1 MKICLTSAML
11 ESQFR
16 ELLSRLKYFFERSQE
31 DMYVE
36 YAPVE
41 MTVAVSELPVSWG
54 ERLSVPGR
62 RPVKEGEVWGKD
74 WESGWFHLT
83 GRIPEPWSG
92 KEGVLRLNLGGEC
105 LIFDEEGN
113 PLCGLTNT
121 SVYHPGTAKEVFYLA
136 SPLKGGETV
145 DLWVEAAANN
155 ILGPAEFDWNPHATR
170 APHPQG
176 RSTGVVRCARLAL
189 WNRDLHLFRLQFWQ
203 LNFYLEYLGNDVKDY
218 RCRALAHVM
227 GKALDAYR
235 GDPSRAGEAL
245 KVLAPVWA
253 WHARGSALHATAIG
267 HAHIDV
273 GWLWPVR
280 ESIRKAARTF
290 SSQLR
295 LMERHPDYRFGASQP
310 QLYQFIKDQY
320 PGLYA
325 RIAQAIREGRWECQG
340 GMWVEADNN
349 LPSGESLIRQFLHGK
364 NFFRDEFGVEVRNL
378 WLPDVFGYNGNTPQ
392 IMRICGCDFFLTQK
406 LSWNTVNKPL
416 YNTFQWQGIDG
427 SRVVTHFPPE
437 NDYNASLAASQ
448 LSRGQ
453 DRLQE
458 SAQFPEFLSLFGMGD
473 GGGGPN
479 EEHVLRGQML
489 RNWEGSPRV
498 SFGFAQP
505 LFDRMLDARKELPL
519 WLGELYF
526 ENHRGTLTT
535 QARTKRNNRKLE
547 ERLGQ
552 AEALCSLLPA
562 SAYPR
567 KALDRICKTLL
578 LNQFHDIIPGS
589 SIDQVYQRTQQ
600 EHAQCL
606 EELAQLLHQAGKA
619 LLSPR
624 KHGVTFFNALSS
636 PYRRALRIPQESAAL
651 GGSWRDLQGHP
662 VPVQKEASGELMAQ
676 ATVPAWG
683 FLTLLAQEEGAG
695 NVPISTCQDQE
706 LVLENGEMRYC
717 FDAQGRVL
725 SALDC
730 RTGVEYLEAPGN
742 AFHLYHDETAI
753 YDAWNV
759 DPWYRGEEIPWEP
772 TILRP
777 AFRETG
783 PVRDVLHFF
792 LGFQNSRMELE
803 VSLEKGSRR
812 LEFQGKIQWH
822 ESHKMLRVAFP
833 TVVRSAKATFQI
845 QYGVMERATHDNTSW
860 EQVQFEVC
868 AHKFADLSQ
877 PEMGVALL
885 NDGKYGHSVKGG
897 VMELNLL
904 RSPKWPDFQADQG
917 EQEVA
922 YALLPHEGTWEEAP
936 VYQEAAQLNRAPWGF
951 PGFTAEGLSLPMAVE
966 GEGVSW
972 EVLKRAEK
980 SADWILRIVE
990 TRGRQTH
997 GVLRLAD
1004 SLKECRPVFM
1014 DAMEWEEG
1022 APLEGSSESGYSFS
1036 LAPFQILTV
1045 CLPASSSLP
1054 ELVLASAS
1062 PRRKE
1067 LLASRGIS
1075 FLADPAQ
1082 GEEAPWN
1089 GQTPPGEYARALSC
1103 QKAVEVSR
1111 RHPGRLTLGADTVVA
1126 LENRLLGKPDTLAQA
1141 EEMLK
1146 ALAGRSHLVFT
1157 GVTLAQEGKPLRSW
1171 QVTTRVRFRSLDETS
1186 IRHYLS
1192 LIHPLDKAGGY
1203 AIQEHGDLVVEEIQ
1217 GLFSN
1222 VMGLPVEQI
1231 LPVLRS
1237 LSTPLS

>member
-1 MKICLTSAML
+1 ML
-11 ESQFR
+11 PSQFR
-16 ELLSRLKYFFERSQE
+16 EQLSRLQYFYDRSQE
-31 DMYVE
+31 DMYGE
-36 YAPVE
+36 YAPVTL
-41 MTVAVSELPVSWG
+41 TVAVSAEPVPWA
-54 ERLSVPGR
+54 ERLSLSPH
-62 RPVKEGEVWGKD
+62 RPVAEGEAWGKD
-74 WESGWFHLT
+74 WESGWFHVT
-83 GRIPEPWSG
+83 GRIPEHWAG

-105 LIFDEEGN
+105 LIFDGDGN

-121 SVYHPGTAKEVFYLA
+121 SVYHPGTTKEVFYLP
-136 SPLKGGETV
+136 SPLKGGETI

-155 ILGPAEFDWNPHATR
+155 ILGPADFDWNPHVDRAT
-170 APHPQG
+170 HPQG
-176 RSTGVVRCARLAL
+176 RSTGVVRYARLAT

-203 LNFYLEYLGNDVKDY
+203 LRYYLEYLGNNEQDY
-218 RCRALAHVM
+218 RCRKLVHAM
-227 GKALDAYR
+227 NQALDAYR
-235 GDPSRAGEAL
+235 GDPSRAREAL
-245 KVLAPVWA
+245 KALAPVWQ
-253 WHARGSALHATAIG
+253 WHARGSAPRCTAIG

-295 LMERHPDYRFGASQP
+295 LMERHPEYRFGASQP
-310 QLYQFIKDQY
+310 QLYQFIKDRH

-325 RIAQAIREGRWECQG
+325 RIRQAIREGRWECQG

-364 NFFRDEFGVEVRNL
+364 NFYRDEFGVEVRNL

-416 YNTFQWQGIDG
+416 YNTFRWQGIDG
-427 SRVVTHFPPE
+427 SQVVTHFPPE
-437 NDYNASLAASQ
+437 NDYNSSLAASQ
-448 LSRGQ
+448 LCRAQ

-479 EEHVLRGQML
+479 EEHVLRGRML
-489 RNWEGSPRV
+489 QDWEGSPRL

-505 LFDRMLDARKELPL
+505 LFDRMLDHQQELPL
-519 WLGELYF
+519 WQGELYF

-535 QARTKRNNRKLE
+535 QARTKRNNRKGE

-562 SAYPR
+562 TEYPR
-567 KALDRICKTLL
+567 QALDRIAKTIL

-606 EELAQLLHQAGKA
+606 EELARLLQEAGKA
-619 LLSPR
+619 LLAPR
-624 KHGVTFFNALSS
+624 KEGVTFFNALSS
-636 PYRRALRIPQESAAL
+636 PYRRALRIPREAAAR
-651 GGSWRDLQGHP
+651 GGEWRDLQGNP
-662 VPVQKEASGELMAQ
+662 VPVQREASGALLAQ

-683 FLTLLAQEEGAG
+683 FLTLVAREGAG
-695 NVPISTCQDQE
+695 ETPATCQDQE
-706 LVLENGEMRYC
+706 LVLENGEMAYR
-717 FDAQGRVL
+717 FDAQGRLL
-725 SALDC
+725 SARDC
-730 RTGVEYLEAPGN
+730 RTGEEFLEAPGN

-772 TILRP
+772 TILQP

-783 PVRDVLHFF
+783 PVRDVLHFQ
-792 LGFQNSRMELE
+792 LGFAQSRLALE
-803 VSLEKGSRR
+803 VSLEKGSRC
-812 LEFQGKIQWH
+812 LEFQAKIQWH

-833 TVVRSAKATFQI
+833 TAIRSPKAAFQI

-877 PEMGVALL
+877 PERGVALL

-917 EQEVA
+917 EQEVT
-922 YALLPHEGTWEEAP
+922 YALLPHAGSWEEAP
-936 VYQEAAQLNRAPWGF
+936 VYQEAAQLNRAPWPF
-951 PGFTAEGLSLPMAVE
+951 PGLSAQALSLPMAVE

-980 SADWILRIVE
+980 SEDWILRLVE
-990 TRGRQTH
+990 TRGRH
-997 GVLRLAD
+997 ARGVLRLAE
-1004 SLKECRPVFM
+1004 SLQACRPVLM

-1022 APLEGSSESGYSFS
+1022 APLEGTPQDGYAFS

-1045 CLPASSSLP
+1045 CIPQAAALP
-1054 ELVLASAS
+1054 EIVLASAS

-1067 LLASRGIS
+1067 LLASRQIP
-1075 FLADPAQ
+1075 FLVDPANLA
-1082 GEEAPWN
+1082 EDPWD
-1089 GQTPPGEYARALSC
+1089 GQSPPGEYARALSS
-1103 QKAVEVSR
+1103 QKAREVSR
-1111 RHPGRLTLGADTVVA
+1111 RHPGKLTLGADTVVA
-1126 LENRLLGKPDTLAQA
+1126 LEDRILGKPGTLAEA

-1146 ALAGRSHLVFT
+1146 ALSSRSHLVLT
-1157 GVTLAQEGKPLRSW
+1157 GVTLARDGEALRSW
-1171 QVTTRVRFRSLDETS
+1171 QVATRVRFRTLDEAA

-1203 AIQEHGDLVVEEIQ
+1203 AIQDHGDLVVEEIQ

-1237 LSTPLS
+1237 LSSPLS

>member
-1 MKICLTSAML
+1 ML

-41 MTVAVSELPVSWG
+41 MTVAVTELPVPWR
-54 ERLSVPGR
+54 ERLSLPGH

-83 GRIPEPWSG
+83 GRIPEHWAG

-105 LIFDEEGN
+105 LIFDGEGN

-121 SVYHPGTAKEVFYLA
+121 SVYHPGTTKEVFYLA
-136 SPLKGGETV
+136 SPLKGGETI

-155 ILGPAEFDWNPHATR
+155 ILGPADFDWNPHATR
-170 APHPQG
+170 ATHPQG

-189 WNRDLHLFRLQFWQ
+189 WNRELHLFRLQFWQ
-203 LNFYLEYLGNDVKDY
+203 LCYYLEYLGNNVKDY
-218 RCRALAHVM
+218 RCRMLAHAM

-245 KVLAPVWA
+245 KVLEPVWA
-253 WHARGSALHATAIG
+253 LHARGSAPRATAIG

-280 ESIRKAARTF
+280 ESVRKAARTF

-295 LMERHPDYRFGASQP
+295 LMERHPEYRFGASQP

-325 RIAQAIREGRWECQG
+325 RIVQAVREGRWECQG

-416 YNTFQWQGIDG
+416 YSTFQWQGIDG

-437 NDYNASLAASQ
+437 NDYNALLAASQ
-448 LSRGQ
+448 LCRAQ

-458 SAQFPEFLSLFGMGD
+458 SAQFPEFLSLFGLGD
-473 GGGGPN
+473 GGGGPS
-479 EEHVLRGQML
+479 EDYVLRGKML
-489 RNWEGSPRV
+489 QDWEGSPRV

-505 LFDRMLDARKELPL
+505 LFDRMLDQRKELPL

-535 QARTKRNNRKLE
+535 QARTKRNNRKVE

-552 AEALCSLLPA
+552 TEALCSLLPP

-567 KALDRICKTLL
+567 KELDKICKTLL

-589 SIDQVYQRTQQ
+589 SIDQVYHRTQQ

-606 EELAQLLHQAGKA
+606 EELARLLQTAGHA
-619 LLSPR
+619 LLAPR
-624 KHGVTFFNALSS
+624 KEAVTFFNALST
-636 PYRRALRIPQESAAL
+636 PYRRALRIPREAAARS
-651 GGSWRDLQGHP
+651 GSWQDLQGNP
-662 VPVQKEASGELMAQ
+662 VPVQREASGALVAR
-676 ATVPAWG
+676 ATVPSWG
-683 FLTLLAQEEGAG
+683 FLTLLSQESGPA
-695 NVPISTCQDQE
+695 PSTLQDQE
-706 LVLENGEMRYC
+706 LVLENSEMCYR

-725 SALDC
+725 SARDR
-730 RTGVEYLEAPGN
+730 RTGEEYLAAPGN

-772 TILRP
+772 AILRP

-783 PVRDVLHFF
+783 PVRDVLHFS
-792 LGFQNSRMELE
+792 LGFQDSSLELE

-812 LEFQGKIQWH
+812 LEFQAKIQWH
-822 ESHKMLRVAFP
+822 ENHKMLRVAFP
-833 TVVRSAKATFQI
+833 TTVRSPKAAFQI

-885 NDGKYGHSVKGG
+885 NDGKYGHSVKGAE
-897 VMELNLL
+897 MELNLL

-917 EQEVA
+917 EQEVT
-922 YALLPHEGTWEEAP
+922 YALLPHAGTWEDAP
-936 VYQEAAQLNRAPWGF
+936 VYQEAAQLNRDPWPF
-951 PGFTAEGLSLPMAVE
+951 PGLSAQGLSLPVSVE

-990 TRGRQTH
+990 TRGRH
-997 GVLRLAD
+997 ARGVLRLAD
-1004 SLKECRPVFM
+1004 SLKACRPVVM

-1022 APLEGSSESGYSFS
+1022 APLEGTPEAGYAFA
-1036 LAPFQILTV
+1036 LAPFQILTL
-1045 CLPASSSLP
+1045 CLPSTASLP
-1054 ELVLASAS
+1054 EIVLASAS

-1067 LLASRGIS
+1067 LLAGHGVS
-1075 FLADPAQ
+1075 FVADPAE
-1082 GEEAPWN
+1082 GEEGAWD
-1089 GQTPPGEYARALSC
+1089 GRTPPGEYARRLSC

-1111 RHPGRLTLGADTVVA
+1111 RHPGKLTLGADTVVA
-1126 LENRLLGKPDTLAQA
+1126 LEERLLGKPGTLEEAV
-1141 EEMLK
+1141 EMLK
-1146 ALAGRSHLVFT
+1146 SLSGRSHLVLT
-1157 GVTLAQEGKPLRSW
+1157 GVTLARDGEALRSW
-1171 QVTTRVRFRSLDETS
+1171 QVATRVRFRSLDETA

-1192 LIHPLDKAGGY
+1192 LIQPLDKAGGY
-1203 AIQEHGDLVVEEIQ
+1203 AIQDHGDQVVEEIQ

-1231 LPVLRS
+1231 LPVLRALQS
-1237 LSTPLS
+1237 PLP